1 MRNIILYSF
10 LSLLII
16 FSIGCIGDDI
26 IDDRVDEQL
35 RITLMPETIAE
46 GETFQFAARFTN
58 NVGQVEEGRIE
69 WSSSDESILTIDQ
82 TGLATAL
89 QQGLATVTAT
99 VNLDDGAPLVEMI
112 PISVAATTVISEE
125 VTSVRSGVIETTT
138 FYTLEGDFTLEE
150 DDGKLILSIAEN
162 YLTTSALPGLYV
174 YLTNN
179 PNTTSGAFE
188 IGRVDVYEGEH
199 TYEIDGVGLND
210 FDFILYFC
218 KPFNVKVGD
227 GMIN

>member
-162 YLTTSALPGLYV
+162 YLTTSALPGLYI

>member
-10 LSLLII
+10 LSLLVIS
-16 FSIGCIGDDI
+16 SIGCIGDDI

-58 NVGQVEEGRIE
+58 NVGQAEEGRIE

-150 DDGKLILSIAEN
+150 DDGKLILSIADN

-227 GMIN
+227 GIIN